1 MKSYFVHNAEVAL
14 HVLEKGEASVKAPS
28 LLVINGLWEP
38 AERAI
43 PLLAGLPGHV
53 VTFSFRGRG
62 LSSTPEQGYDLAD
75 HLGDIE
81 AVVKHCR
88 LEDYCVLGFSRG
100 AAYSLGWSLQ
110 NQQHMQGLL
119 LVDQPPVHSSQSEQS
134 VKFWSELK
142 YAGVPILN
150 FIRRAALEGLANEA
164 REIDFAPQLSQLL
177 LPVTLFIGRNR
188 EALIPSDISEDDLEK
203 YNRSICS
210 LRIIEFQESGHMI
223 PDEEQEKYIREVRRW
238 IGAFSDQQMT
248 VKSDRKICSWSV

>member
-1 MKSYFVHNAEVAL
+1 MVKSYFVHNAEVAL
-14 HVLEKGEASVKAPS
+14 HVLEKGEASASAPS

-62 LSSTPEQGYDLAD
+62 LSSTPERGYGLAD
-75 HLGDIE
+75 HLGDIA

-100 AAYSLGWSLQ
+100 AAYALGWSLQ

-119 LVDQPPVHSSQSEQS
+119 LVDQPPVHSSHSEQA
-134 VKFWSELK
+134 VKFWSELN

-150 FIRRAALEGLANEA
+150 FMRRTALEGLANEA
-164 REIDFAPQLSQLL
+164 QEIDFAPQLSQLH

-188 EALIPSDISEDDLEK
+188 GAAIPSDISEDDLEK

-210 LRIIEFQESGHMI
+210 LRIREFHESGHMI
-223 PDEEQEKYIREVRRW
+223 PDEEQGKYIREVSW
-238 IGAFSDQQMT
+238 WLGSFSDQQMS
-248 VKSDRKICSWSV
+248 VK